1 MDFNSSY
8 PVLTALWLG
17 VLTSISPCPLAS
29 NITALFYMAGGSGGA
44 RLNRVFFKALCYA
57 VGRAAA
63 YTFVAWL
70 LTWGVLSVPAVA
82 NFLQTYLNQVL
93 GPVLLIIGA
102 VLTGW
107 IRFPA
112 IGLPKGDRLKGLA
125 DRAGTGMA
133 GAGFLGLLFALSF
146 CPVSAALFFGSL
158 LPIAITRQS
167 PVIMPVFYGLG
178 TALPVV
184 VIAILLSMGM
194 DVTGR
199 LFSTAR
205 VFEAWVT
212 RLTAVVF
219 FAVGGYYT
227 WVFLISPMFPQL

>member
-29 NITALFYMAGGSGGA
+29 NVTALFYMAGGSGGA
-44 RLNRVFFKALCYA
+44 RPGRVFLKAICYA
-57 VGRAAA
+57 AGRSAA
-63 YTFVAWL
+63 YTLVAWL
-70 LTWGVLSVPAVA
+70 LAWGVLSVPAVA

-102 VLTGW
+102 VLMGW

-112 IGLPKGDRLKGLA
+112 MGLSRGDRLKGLA

-158 LPIAITRQS
+158 LPIAITNQS
-167 PVIMPVFYGLG
+167 PVIMPVSYGLG

-184 VIAILLSMGM
+184 AIAILLSMGM

-205 VFEAWVT
+205 VFETWV
-212 RLTAVVF
+212 RSITAAVF

-227 WVFLISPMFPQL
+227 WVFLLSSIKG